1 MRYGKMD
8 INYPRLFSPWDE
20 GETQRVV
27 VTGFTGE
34 KGADK
39 VIPKVQKHF
48 PKEQFEAKCF
58 FGLTESEEKD
68 ATGIMG

>member
-1 MRYGKMD
+1 MD